1 MLEYKQDSRSQRLP
15 QNGVVIFWSALPI
28 TVSHYLLFRYFGT
41 NYSETEDEI

>member
-1 MLEYKQDSRSQRLP
+1 MELLSSDQ
-15 QNGVVIFWSALPI
+15 ALPT